1 MTHKND
7 PLSLRISALIVG
19 LVVNAVGNGLTVSTN
34 MGTSP
39 WTASEVNLAHLFNVS
54 VGLPMFIVGNLTA
67 IANQTM
73 IKEFDKIRFFGEL
86 LFIAFFSYF
95 VDIFLAIFNHLGVPN
110 LPTWLKIILCFVG
123 IFTFCCAISFYQRA
137 NLFMHPHDDT
147 TNIIRFQYLKGNVVK
162 AQLVNFSVPLAIII
176 ICVIIT
182 HQIYSVNIG
191 TIICMFA
198 NGPLI

>member
-1 MTHKND
+1 
-7 PLSLRISALIVG
+7 
-19 LVVNAVGNGLTVSTN
+19 
-34 MGTSP
+34 
-39 WTASEVNLAHLFNVS
+39 
-54 VGLPMFIVGNLTA
+54 MFIVGSLTA

-137 NLFMHPHDDT
+137 NLFMHPNT
-147 TNIIRFQYLKGNVVK
+147 TPPILFVFNI
-162 AQLVNFSVPLAIII
+162 
-176 ICVIIT
+176 
-182 HQIYSVNIG
+182 
-191 TIICMFA
+191 
-198 NGPLI
+198 